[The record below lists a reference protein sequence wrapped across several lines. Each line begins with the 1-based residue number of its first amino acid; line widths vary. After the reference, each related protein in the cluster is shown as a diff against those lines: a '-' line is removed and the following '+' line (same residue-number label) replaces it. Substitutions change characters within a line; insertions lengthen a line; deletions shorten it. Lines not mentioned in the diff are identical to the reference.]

1 VSNGASASHGAVE
14 SRIPSR
20 MDRLPWARWHWLVVF
35 ALGITWILDGLEV
48 TIVGNIAGRLAEP
61 DSGLNLTE
69 GQIGLAAG
77 IYIAG
82 ACTGALFFSYL
93 TDKYG
98 RKRFFLITLGVYLVF
113 SFLTGF
119 SWNFWSFAFY
129 RFIAGPVIFG
139 NVIGTG
145 SVFNLFIA
153 YLFSAGL
160 MIFAAVVEVFLGVRA
175 EGQSLENVARPLT
188 AIEESTGTS
197 AAARA

>member
-1 VSNGASASHGAVE
+1 MTR
-14 SRIPSR
+14 SRPGSFSWR
-20 MDRLPWARWHWLVVF
+20 F
-35 ALGITWILDGLEV
+35 
-48 TIVGNIAGRLAEP
+48 VGNIAGRLAEP

-82 ACTGALFFSYL
+82 ACTGSLFFSYL

-98 RKRFFLITLGVYLVF
+98 RKRLFLITLGVYLVF

-119 SWNFWSFAFY
+119 SWNFWSFAFF

-160 MIFAAVVEVFLGVRA
+160 MIFAALVEVFLGVRA
-175 EGQSLENVARPLT
+175 EGQSLESVARPSRLSKK
-188 AIEESTGTS
+188 AP
-197 AAARA
+197 ARAPQPGHDRATPAHRTRRLRIAVHPMLAYVDRIR

>member
-1 VSNGASASHGAVE
+1 MRHITHPRGEAKPYRTERRSGVSNGASAATHAVE
-14 SRIPSR
+14 SRIPAR

-98 RKRFFLITLGVYLVF
+98 RKRLFLITLAVYLVF
-113 SFLTGF
+113 SF
-119 SWNFWSFAFY
+119 
-129 RFIAGPVIFG
+129 
-139 NVIGTG
+139 
-145 SVFNLFIA
+145 
-153 YLFSAGL
+153 
-160 MIFAAVVEVFLGVRA
+160 
-175 EGQSLENVARPLT
+175 
-188 AIEESTGTS
+188 
-197 AAARA
+197 